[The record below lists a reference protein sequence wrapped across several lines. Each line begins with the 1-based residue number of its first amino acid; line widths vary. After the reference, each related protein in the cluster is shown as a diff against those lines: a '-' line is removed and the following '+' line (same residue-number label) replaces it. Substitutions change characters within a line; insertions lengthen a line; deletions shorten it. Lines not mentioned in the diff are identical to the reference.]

1 MYQRGHGRT
10 FFICFSEGEFD
21 IQNEFLMLA
30 AYLNGVA
37 AAISSHQ
44 LIVKIMA
51 FLLFELEQREKEH
64 LRTVSSH
71 SQHSDQEATF

>member
-1 MYQRGHGRT
+1 MWQRGHGRT
-10 FFICFSEGEFD
+10 FLSASPKANPIE
-21 IQNEFLMLA
+21 NEFLMLA

-37 AAISSHQ
+37 AAISVHQ

-64 LRTVSSH
+64 LRAVSSH
-71 SQHSDQEATF
+71 SQHSDQEPTF